1 MLPIC
6 GCHGVQQSRLP
17 KALDTFL
24 ALLVYAI
31 EQQGAQASRLTC
43 SCKGLCMMPHA
54 QNCLVQPCSLIHWR
68 LGEFF
73 LYKRKESSPA
83 SPMAVGKLLSPKATT
98 LSAVV
103 WSAPAADS
111 AAPCTAASA

>member
-31 EQQGAQASRLTC
+31 EQQGAQ
-43 SCKGLCMMPHA
+43 
-54 QNCLVQPCSLIHWR
+54 
-68 LGEFF
+68 
-73 LYKRKESSPA
+73 
-83 SPMAVGKLLSPKATT
+83 
-98 LSAVV
+98 
-103 WSAPAADS
+103 
-111 AAPCTAASA
+111 